1 MTSFSQTLENTKI
14 QDRLTKIE
22 NENIALKAKIE
33 AYNDNNSS
41 ILSTVSVTL
50 AVLLGIFGLVN
61 ISQLIQNY
69 RMNNKKL
76 SEIENRIAEKNEKQ
90 IDIKVN
96 STVLSKLSEL
106 KELKNKLLEIEIS
119 TLQNKCPSVNPQN
132 INIEILNLVELLK
145 LSYRH
150 YKETRLDYHTNKALE
165 GFITHLEKHSIAEYE
180 KEEIVKCLK
189 EIDSNFDFKKEKIH
203 ILIKEQN

>member
-1 MTSFSQTLENTKI
+1 MRQLTTIILALFLSMTSFSQTLENTKI

-61 ISQLIQNY
+61 ISQSIQNY

-76 SEIENRIAEKNEKQ
+76 SEIESRIAEKNEKQ

-96 STVLSKLSEL
+96 
-106 KELKNKLLEIEIS
+106 
-119 TLQNKCPSVNPQN
+119 
-132 INIEILNLVELLK
+132 
-145 LSYRH
+145 
-150 YKETRLDYHTNKALE
+150 
-165 GFITHLEKHSIAEYE
+165 
-180 KEEIVKCLK
+180 
-189 EIDSNFDFKKEKIH
+189 
-203 ILIKEQN
+203 